1 VRYGGALGALLLNG
15 VIREN
20 KDMQFGLTNAVLVE
34 LHGSSG
40 MGLEEIID
48 FFQSRFDYIYYA
60 GRACNDHWRESGRIF
75 YGRHSKN
82 YAEDPEESSQSGR
95 RWMIDELPTW
105 CALPKEALARGGSS
119 QLKRLRESVRRL
131 KPHRAE
137 NILFLSEPIE
147 NFKIEGLKT
156 FP

>member
-1 VRYGGALGALLLNG
+1 MVLGA
-15 VIREN
+15 RELP
-20 KDMQFGLTNAVLVE
+20 QA
-34 LHGSSG
+34 G
-40 MGLEEIID
+40 MGLEEVID

-82 YAEDPEESSQSGR
+82 YAEDPEESSQSGL

-147 NFKIEGLKT
+147 NFKIEGLET